1 MRGTAVFGTGMGAM
15 VALLVAALLMVPVA
29 FGVAARADAKVRRL
43 EMSRASD
50 PNLSGSDVD
59 VDVDERCER
68 WRQLAT
74 RAWLICGGASLV
86 AVAVVG
92 VLVCVG

>member
-1 MRGTAVFGTGMGAM
+1 MMFGTG
-15 VALLVAALLMVPVA
+15 VALMVGLLVVALRVVPVS
-29 FGVAARADAKVRRL
+29 FGLAARADAKVRRPA
-43 EMSRASD
+43 ESRASY
-50 PNLSGSDVD
+50 PNPVGAVAVADVK
-59 VDVDERCER
+59 VRCDR

-92 VLVCVG
+92 ALICVG